1 MTPGIRTRNKH
12 RVFNGLGGNF
22 VKNSNS
28 LPSENVKAPIG
39 QPFVELSETDST
51 NIYAMTHIQHN
62 MATHGSV
69 FFAHRQW
76 AGKGQHGKKWV
87 TEAGQNLIMSVLI
100 DPQPLIPGQQF
111 RLSVAIALACHDFF
125 SRHGGEETAIK
136 WPNDIYWRDRKAGGI
151 LIENQLR
158 GQNWQWA
165 VAGIGI
171 NINQVIFDP
180 ALSNPVSL
188 KQITGKTFDP
198 VILAKDLCT
207 CIQYRFNQLQE
218 VPFDELL
225 HAYNQRLFKKGEK
238 IQLKKGSRRFSCTL
252 LGVNESGELLAADGP
267 SDRFQ
272 FGEVSWVIP

>member
-1 MTPGIRTRNKH
+1 MTPGVRIRNKH
-12 RVFNGLGGNF
+12 RMFNGLGGNF

-28 LPSENVKAPIG
+28 LASENVKASIG

-76 AGKGQHGKKWV
+76 AGKGQHGKNWV
-87 TEAGQNLIMSVLI
+87 TEAGQNIIMSVAI
-100 DPQPLIPGQQF
+100 DPKPLILGQQF
-111 RLSVAIALACHDFF
+111 RLSMAIALACYDFF
-125 SRHGGEETAIK
+125 SCYAGGETSIK

-171 NINQVIFDP
+171 NINQVLFDA
-180 ALSNPVSL
+180 ALANPVSL
-188 KQITGKTFDP
+188 KQITGKTFNP
-198 VILAKDLCT
+198 VQLAKELCT
-207 CIQYRFNQLQE
+207 HLDTRLSQLQNGSFE
-218 VPFDELL
+218 MLL
-225 HAYNQRLFKKGEK
+225 ATYNEHLFRKGET
-238 IQLKKGSRRFSCTL
+238 IYLKKDNSRFSCKL
-252 LGVNESGELLAADGP
+252 SGVNEQGALLVENGP
-267 SDRFQ
+267 ADRFQ
-272 FGEVSWVIP
+272 FGEISWIIA

>member
-1 MTPGIRTRNKH
+1 MTPGALTPNKH
-12 RVFNGLGGNF
+12 RMFNGLVGNF

-28 LPSENVKAPIG
+28 LASENVKQPIG

-87 TEAGQNLIMSVLI
+87 TEAGQNIIMSAVI
-100 DPQPLIPGQQF
+100 DPKPLIQGQQF
-111 RLSVAIALACHDFF
+111 RLSVAVALACYDFF
-125 SRHGGEETAIK
+125 SGYAGEETAIK

-158 GQNWQWA
+158 GHNWQWA
-165 VAGIGI
+165 VAGIGM
-171 NINQVIFDP
+171 NINQVLFDA
-180 ALSNPVSL
+180 ALLNPVSL
-188 KQITGKTFDP
+188 KQITGKSFDP
-198 VILAKDLCT
+198 IRLAKELCT
-207 CIQYRFNQLQE
+207 HLDTRLSQLEHDCFE
-218 VPFDELL
+218 VLL
-225 HAYNQRLFKKGEK
+225 TAYNEHLFRKGE
-238 IQLKKGSRRFSCTL
+238 IIHLKKESSRFACTL
-252 LGVNESGELLAADGP
+252 SGVNEQGELLVENGP

-272 FGEVSWVIP
+272 FGEISWIIT